1 MRFITA
7 FSYFF
12 SIITIIVGIATV
24 LTAPSAHAASA
35 SVGAASVGVAI
46 IIVGFIAIWLFRKI
60 DRLDSEQK
68 DLR

>member
-24 LTAPSAHAASA
+24 LTAPSAHTAS
-35 SVGAASVGVAI
+35 ASVGVAI

-60 DRLDSEQK
+60 DRLDSKQK